1 MKRKATIK
9 IEIEDTIIKAVWA
22 KSDDDEYR
30 RMILLPGDGEVL
42 LEILTKVIKTS
53 MSIFK
58 PRSIVLEADMEIDDD
73 KEKN

>member
-9 IEIEDTIIKAVWA
+9 IEIEDTVIKAVWA
-22 KSDDDEYR
+22 KSDDGKYSR
-30 RMILLPGDGEVL
+30 ILLLPGDSEAL
-42 LEILTKVIKTS
+42 ITLLTKVIKTS

-58 PRSIVLEADMEIDDD
+58 PRNIVIEADMEIDDD

>member
-9 IEIEDTIIKAVWA
+9 IEIEDTVIKAVWA
-22 KSDDDEYR
+22 KSDEGEYSR
-30 RMILLPGDGEVL
+30 ILLLPGDSEAL
-42 LEILTKVIKTS
+42 ITLLTKVIKTS

-58 PRSIVLEADMEIDDD
+58 PRNIVIEADMEVDDD